1 MKEDNWREHPLLS
14 IIDQA
19 YGTDALRQRKWIHR
33 HHPKDQILHLE
44 GDPCDGLEL
53 IVAGEIHVERINE
66 DGTTMILT
74 VFHSG
79 DLLGGNLLF
88 SRNPVFPMLVQAKTD
103 SQVIYLP
110 RHEVFHLCQSNSE
123 FLLAF
128 LQSISQN
135 ANFLGDKIRSNL
147 QIPLKQRILR
157 YLDKEAQRQNSTT
170 IQLKGSKK
178 LLAGQMGVARTSF
191 SRALQQLKE
200 EGLVEY
206 DRTSITL
213 FGVSRLE

>member
-1 MKEDNWREHPLLS
+1 MKETNWREHPLLGV
-14 IIDQA
+14 IPQF
-19 YGTDALRQRKWIHR
+19 YGTDALKQRKWIHR
-33 HHPKDQILHLE
+33 HHPKNQILHLE

-53 IVAGEIHVERINE
+53 IVDGEIHVERINE
-66 DGTTMILT
+66 DGTTMIMS
-74 VFHSG
+74 VFHTG

-88 SRNPVFPMLVQAKTD
+88 SKNPVFPMLVEAKTD
-103 SQVIYLP
+103 SQVIYMP
-110 RHEVFHLCQSNSE
+110 RDEVFLLCQTNGA
-123 FLLAF
+123 FLLSF

-157 YLDKEAQRQNSTT
+157 YLEKESLRQNSST
-170 IQLKGSKK
+170 IEMEGSKK

-191 SRALQQLKE
+191 SRALQQLKV

-206 DRTSITL
+206 DRRTITL
-213 FGVSRLE
+213 VGVLSR

>member
-1 MKEDNWREHPLLS
+1 MKETNWKDHPLLGAIPQS
-14 IIDQA
+14 
-19 YGTDALRQRKWIHR
+19 YGTDALKLRKWVHR
-33 HHPKDQILHLE
+33 HHPKNQILHLE

-66 DGTTMILT
+66 DGTTMIMS
-74 VFHSG
+74 VFHTG

-88 SRNPVFPMLVQAKTD
+88 SRNPIFPMLVEAKTD
-103 SQVIYLP
+103 SQVIYMP
-110 RHEVFHLCQSNSE
+110 RDEVFQLCQTNGA
-123 FLLAF
+123 FLLSF

-157 YLDKEAQRQNSTT
+157 YLEKESLRQNSTT
-170 IQLKGSKK
+170 IEMEGSKK

-191 SRALQQLKE
+191 SRALQQLKV

-206 DRTSITL
+206 DRRTITL
-213 FGVSRLE
+213 VGVER

>member
-1 MKEDNWREHPLLS
+1 MKEANWNDHPLLGVIPQS
-14 IIDQA
+14 
-19 YGTDALRQRKWIHR
+19 YGTDALNQRKWIHR
-33 HHPKDQILHLE
+33 HHPKNQILHLE

-66 DGTTMILT
+66 DGTAMIMS
-74 VFHSG
+74 VFHKG

-88 SRNPVFPMLVQAKTD
+88 SRNPIFPMLVEAKTD

-110 RHEVFHLCQSNSE
+110 RDEVFQLCQTNGA

-147 QIPLKQRILR
+147 QTPLKQRILR
-157 YLDKEAQRQNSTT
+157 YLEKECLQQNSST

-191 SRALQQLKE
+191 SRALQQLKD
-200 EGLVEY
+200 EGLVDY
-206 DRTSITL
+206 DRKTITL
-213 FGVSRLE
+213 VAYK